1 MNSCDTCWHSFSFSS
16 KSSYQRK
23 WTPRLSVW
31 EATLQDGLL
40 CLLLFVLKQTK
51 ENHPGDFLSWPPRC
65 TDVETLLETV
75 GVMIKMLPTRS
86 VNYKDLLENTV
97 SLISFKDTANQH
109 IFKESVCWIL
119 TFQQTLDF
127 HVRRWS
133 TRGCRARSQWS
144 NPAFTVWH
152 PWIFWRR
159 PRDNFQMCLWRQKPD
174 SVDGKSGQLQPCL

>member
-75 GVMIKMLPTRS
+75 GVMIKMLPTQS

-109 IFKESVCWIL
+109 IFKERKAVWDEYCLYI
-119 TFQQTLDF
+119 DI
-127 HVRRWS
+127 S
-133 TRGCRARSQWS
+133 TNTWLPCQEVEYTRLP
-144 NPAFTVWH
+144 N
-152 PWIFWRR
+152 
-159 PRDNFQMCLWRQKPD
+159 QKPMIKSCVH
-174 SVDGKSGQLQPCL
+174 SVAPLNILKETRRQFPDVFVATKAR

>member
-1 MNSCDTCWHSFSFSS
+1 MTHVDIPSVSPQKALISVSELPDYQCERQHCRTACCVCCCLCWSRQKRIIQVIFF
-16 KSSYQRK
+16 
-23 WTPRLSVW
+23 
-31 EATLQDGLL
+31 
-40 CLLLFVLKQTK
+40 
-51 ENHPGDFLSWPPRC
+51 SWPPRC

-109 IFKESVCWIL
+109 IFKKSVCWIL

-159 PRDNFQMCLWRQKPD
+159 PGDNFQMCLWRQKPD